1 MSDSKEVYTTPE
13 LIEGKIVE
21 IYACGQS
28 TCNGKSRSIRLEYS
42 DQDLEDREEII
53 KLDQVI

>member
-13 LIEGKIVE
+13 VIEGKVVE

-28 TCNGKSRSIRLEYS
+28 TCNGKSRSIRAEYS
-42 DQDLEDREEII
+42 EQDLEDRVDII
-53 KLDQVI
+53 KLDEVI